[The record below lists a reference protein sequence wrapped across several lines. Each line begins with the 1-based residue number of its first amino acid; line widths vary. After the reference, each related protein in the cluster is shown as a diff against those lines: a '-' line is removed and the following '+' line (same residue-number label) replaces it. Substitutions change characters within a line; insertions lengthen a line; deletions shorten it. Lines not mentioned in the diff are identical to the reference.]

1 MTDIPY
7 MHNTLREQQIQ
18 SLVQYRYLSNAASAG
33 SAPRLLSGSLEWQS
47 RAGSI

>member
-1 MTDIPY
+1 MTDILSY

-33 SAPRLLSGSLEWQS
+33 SAPRLSGSREWQS